1 MADTEE
7 LGKMLDNLIDNK
19 GEQAEVHFHD
29 YLQGKMQEVIHGDVD
44 IPDDSDTTT
53 RKKENG

>member
-29 YLQGKMQEVIHGDVD
+29 YLQGKMQDAIHGNVEL
-44 IPDDSDTTT
+44 PDDSDTTT
-53 RKKENG
+53 RKNKNG

>member
-29 YLQGKMQEVIHGDVD
+29 YLQGKMQEVIQGNTD
-44 IPDDSDTTT
+44 ITDDSNTTT
-53 RKKENG
+53 RKNKNG